1 MGKQRDYLL
10 ASGLLLIVLCGAG
23 ICPVLAQD
31 TGAFKVSL
39 PARAPVQPDSP
50 RSISPAPAA
59 AVRPAAPR
67 QSSRS
72 GDTGRPAGA
81 RTPIGRDTPAP
92 ATARTPRLQ
101 PDSTPPFAPKKKA
114 PAPADTAP
122 AAPAAFTPR
131 SLPSFGGRE
140 FSGYQDF
147 THYLLTHNALFHKAT
162 EPVPDMAILRPDTG
176 READGQTVL
185 FYVVVGVVFLLAVIR
200 LSFTKYFSDLFRA
213 FFNPTLSQRQLRE
226 QLSQTPFPAMLLNLF
241 FALSAGL
248 YVFLILRY
256 FHYTTATRP
265 VFLIGVCMLMIAII
279 YLVKY
284 GFLRLSGWLFNYPE
298 VTSGYVFTLYLVNK
312 VLGVALLPF
321 ILLLAFA
328 PYPLAQVA
336 LHVSMVLIVML
347 FVYRYIRAYALVS
360 HQIFF
365 NKFHFFIYL
374 CGFEIAPVLIIGKL
388 VLIWLNGA

>member
-1 MGKQRDYLL
+1 
-10 ASGLLLIVLCGAG
+10 
-23 ICPVLAQD
+23 
-31 TGAFKVSL
+31 
-39 PARAPVQPDSP
+39 
-50 RSISPAPAA
+50 
-59 AVRPAAPR
+59 
-67 QSSRS
+67 
-72 GDTGRPAGA
+72 
-81 RTPIGRDTPAP
+81 
-92 ATARTPRLQ
+92 
-101 PDSTPPFAPKKKA
+101 
-114 PAPADTAP
+114 
-122 AAPAAFTPR
+122 
-131 SLPSFGGRE
+131 
-140 FSGYQDF
+140 
-147 THYLLTHNALFHKAT
+147 
-162 EPVPDMAILRPDTG
+162 MAILRPDAA
-176 READGQTVL
+176 RDGGGQAVL
-185 FYVVVGVVFLLAVIR
+185 FYVVLGVVFLLAVIR

-248 YVFLILRY
+248 YLFLILRY

-265 VFLIGVCMLMIAII
+265 VFLIAVCMALMMVV

-284 GFLRLSGWLFNYPE
+284 GFLRFSGWLFNYPE

-336 LHVSMVLIVML
+336 LNVSMALIVML

>member
-1 MGKQRDYLL
+1 VPGTRARRDTPPPAAVSTHPLQRD
-10 ASGLLLIVLCGAG
+10 S
-23 ICPVLAQD
+23 
-31 TGAFKVSL
+31 
-39 PARAPVQPDSP
+39 APVA
-50 RSISPAPAA
+50 APKKTSAPSADTAA
-59 AVRPAAPR
+59 AVAAHAAAAP
-67 QSSRS
+67 
-72 GDTGRPAGA
+72 T
-81 RTPIGRDTPAP
+81 
-92 ATARTPRLQ
+92 
-101 PDSTPPFAPKKKA
+101 APK
-114 PAPADTAP
+114 P

-131 SLPSFGGRE
+131 SLPSFGGKE
-140 FSGYQDF
+140 FSGYLDF
-147 THYLLTHNALFHKAT
+147 TQYLLAHNAVFEKAT
-162 EPVPDMAILRPDTG
+162 EPLPDMAILRPDATG
-176 READGQTVL
+176 DRGGQAVL
-185 FYVVVGVVFLLAVIR
+185 FYVVLGVVFLLAVIR

-248 YVFLILRY
+248 YLFLILRY

-265 VFLIGVCMLMIAII
+265 IFLIAVCMVLMMVV

-284 GFLRLSGWLFNYPE
+284 GFLRFSGWLFNYPE

-336 LHVSMVLIVML
+336 LNVSMALIVML
-347 FVYRYIRAYALVS
+347 FVYRYIRAYALVR